1 MVKQTVLDIIRSY
14 LQLLNQA
21 GSLNVSRAVLF
32 GSWARGDARPDS
44 DIDLVVL
51 APEFDKGDDRDLI
64 GRLWR
69 LRIEVSEAW
78 RIEPIACGEREWL
91 EDDSRAIIE
100 IARRE
105 GQVINLEPET
115 A

>member
-1 MVKQTVLDIIRSY
+1 MVKETILEIIQNY
-14 LQLLNQA
+14 LRAVRQAGIAVNQA
-21 GSLNVSRAVLF
+21 VLY
-32 GSWARGDARPDS
+32 GSWARDEAHSES
-44 DIDLVVL
+44 DIDLIVI
-51 APEFDKGDDRDLI
+51 APEFDEIQDRSLI
-64 GRLWR
+64 DQMWELTGS
-69 LRIEVSEAW
+69 VPEAW

-105 GQVINLEPET
+105 GEMITLEPET